1 MKNIAKK
8 FIENYQ
14 APEDLSFLLKHY
26 LKDNDKWLNT
36 LVEDFIYE
44 NLLFDIEDLT
54 KENIEKISNFE
65 SYIDFY
71 DGAVNTYNEDLIKNI
86 ELFWDFIETFWN
98 KDEFYENLINW
109 QKIAYEKILV
119 DIKEKFVDFLKEQLK

>member
-36 LVEDFIYE
+36 LVEDFVYE

-98 KDEFYENLINW
+98 KDEFYENIINW

>member
-26 LKDNDKWLNT
+26 LKDNYKWLNT

-98 KDEFYENLINW
+98 KDEFYENIINW

>member
-71 DGAVNTYNEDLIKNI
+71 DGTVNTYNEDLIKNI

>member
-1 MKNIAKK
+1 MKNIVKK

-26 LKDNDKWLNT
+26 LKDSDENLNT
-36 LVEDFIYE
+36 LVENFIYE

-54 KENIEKISNFE
+54 KENIEKVSNFE

-86 ELFWDFIETFWN
+86 ELFWDFIENFWN
-98 KDEFYENLINW
+98 KDNFYENLINW

-119 DIKEKFVDFLKEQLK
+119 DIKEKFVFFLKEQLD